1 MTIRSRSTRAP
12 QHGAIPNQQVRRG
25 FTIIEVLVSCVMLLV
40 AVSALLGSS
49 GAVAREVGGG
59 NAQTLAATMAQARL
73 DSLTSLS
80 CTQLQASGGSRTFRG
95 VQEVWSVTDGKNIK
109 TLDVRLT
116 IPRRSNQL
124 RYRMVVPCRD

>member
-1 MTIRSRSTRAP
+1 MMLRLRRRHDPEAAPRAT
-12 QHGAIPNQQVRRG
+12 RRG

-49 GAVAREVGGG
+49 GAVAREMGGG

-73 DSLTSLS
+73 DSLTSLG
-80 CTQLQASGGSRTFRG
+80 CATLQVSGGSRNFRG
-95 VQEVWSVTDGKNIK
+95 VQEVWTVTDGKNIK

-116 IPRRSNQL
+116 VPRRTNQL

>member
-1 MTIRSRSTRAP
+1 MSIRPSGSSAMPPRRGRDRRA
-12 QHGAIPNQQVRRG
+12 G

-49 GAVAREVGGG
+49 GAVAREMGGG

-73 DSLTSLS
+73 DSLTSLA
-80 CTQLQASGGSRTFRG
+80 CTQLQVSNGTRTLRG
-95 VQEVWSVTDGKNIK
+95 VQEVWSVTDGRNIK
-109 TLDVRLT
+109 TLDVRIT
-116 IPRRSNQL
+116 VPRRTSEL

>member
-1 MTIRSRSTRAP
+1 MMTASGRSVRVTVAP
-12 QHGAIPNQQVRRG
+12 PSSARGG

-73 DSLTSLS
+73 DSLTSLG
-80 CTQLQASGGSRTFRG
+80 CAQLQVSGGSRTFRG
-95 VQEVWSVTDGKNIK
+95 VDEVWTVTDGRNIK

-116 IPRRSNQL
+116 VPRRTNQL